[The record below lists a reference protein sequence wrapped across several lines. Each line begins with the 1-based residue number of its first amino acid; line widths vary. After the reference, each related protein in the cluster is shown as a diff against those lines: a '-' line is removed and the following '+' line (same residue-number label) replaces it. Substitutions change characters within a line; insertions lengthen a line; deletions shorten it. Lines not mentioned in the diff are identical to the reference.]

1 MKSETEHKA
10 ALSLKTELQHFSG
23 TVAYHRFS
31 QLWPQGFQ
39 TTDGVAFLAKRA
51 GAYWLLDAIAFVQRE
66 AVIAGNEALQDFQLW
81 ELKVRE
87 NRSAELVCSR
97 DSDQPVWKQEIPF
110 TDFPLDEITLY
121 VANNVL
127 MLTSEW

>member
-1 MKSETEHKA
+1 MNLEDKAKA
-10 ALSLKTELQHFSG
+10 ALSLKAELQHFSG
-23 TVAYHRFS
+23 TEAYHRN
-31 QLWPQGFQ
+31 QLWPREFK
-39 TTDGVAFLAKRA
+39 TTDGVAFLAEKA
-51 GAYWLLDAIAFVQRE
+51 GAYWLLDAIAFAQRE
-66 AVIAGNEALQDFQLW
+66 TLIMCDEDLQDFQLW
-81 ELKVRE
+81 ELKIRE
-87 NRSAELVCSR
+87 NRSAELICSR